1 MVYPFYQSRD
11 LGILVLALILSQF
24 FLACSS
30 GEKAKNYAKE
40 SAARYWQDKAYPG
53 KAFDVNVIEAEKIE
67 GGQFRVKGLV
77 DGETRVG
84 VFNPE
89 TETFSEGYY
98 SLAHERNKKIAELE
112 EEVKYYKERS
122 EALEKENYKLKVK
135 LGMDDQDE
143 DQKGSK
149 KQKPKKNPTSQASK
163 KAELKNESTHVQ
175 DDEEDDSVGLEQP
188 SVDKKPSAQGSTPS
202 AAPDAAEPEKKRQ

>member
-1 MVYPFYQSRD
+1 MGYPFFQKKD
-11 LGILVLALILSQF
+11 FWLLGMMAILGYAMSG
-24 FLACSS
+24 CSS
-30 GEKAKNYAKE
+30 GEKAKNFAQE

-53 KAFDVNVIEAEKIE
+53 KAYDVNVVEAEKIE

-112 EEVKYYKERS
+112 EEVKYYRERS
-122 EALEKENYKLKVK
+122 ESLEKENYKLKVR
-135 LGMDDQDE
+135 LG
-143 DQKGSK
+143 
-149 KQKPKKNPTSQASK
+149 
-163 KAELKNESTHVQ
+163 V
-175 DDEEDDSVGLEQP
+175 EEDDDSEKFKKKSKISKEKQMKQI
-188 SVDKKPSAQGSTPS
+188 DKKEESSAESFEEEGKASRPSSDSEEQ
-202 AAPDAAEPEKKRQ
+202 KKRP